1 MKRTNES
8 CRTVKFT
15 GGICAVLILCF
26 ALFAAFPRR
35 TAEAKTSPAIV
46 IEQTTGRVL
55 FERDADKRAY
65 PASTTKILTA
75 LVVRETLPLGLT
87 VEVPKEAA
95 GTEGS
100 SIYLRAGEKLT
111 VEELLYG
118 LMLRSGNDAA
128 VALAL
133 AAGGSVPR
141 FAEMMNERARGC
153 GATHSHFVN
162 PHGLHDDAHYTTARD
177 LALITREA
185 YRDPDLR
192 RIMSTKSVTV
202 GEGESRRH
210 FVNKNKLLT
219 NYEGG
224 NGVKTGYT
232 TKSGRCLVGG
242 AYRDGMQLIGVVLDR
257 YDMWEAMRAMLD
269 RAFAEYRMT
278 DVLSLPRWEEGMRS
292 VEASFGKD
300 GAPHPSAYPVKKEGE
315 PLGVRW
321 V

>member
-55 FERDADKRAY
+55 LERDADKRAY

-128 VALAL
+128 VALDL
-133 AAGGSVPR
+133 AAGGSV
-141 FAEMMNERARGC
+141 
-153 GATHSHFVN
+153 
-162 PHGLHDDAHYTTARD
+162 
-177 LALITREA
+177 RE
-185 YRDPDLR
+185 
-192 RIMSTKSVTV
+192 
-202 GEGESRRH
+202 G
-210 FVNKNKLLT
+210 
-219 NYEGG
+219 
-224 NGVKTGYT
+224 
-232 TKSGRCLVGG
+232 
-242 AYRDGMQLIGVVLDR
+242 
-257 YDMWEAMRAMLD
+257 
-269 RAFAEYRMT
+269 
-278 DVLSLPRWEEGMRS
+278 
-292 VEASFGKD
+292 
-300 GAPHPSAYPVKKEGE
+300 
-315 PLGVRW
+315 
-321 V
+321 